1 MSLSLI
7 IKLIAQ
13 QVQLAL
19 QGGSPIGR
27 MLSVQALWHWAR
39 DCTEIVC
46 GNCKQRGH
54 YAADC
59 PDPAPC
65 FHCGQ
70 LGHWAKDCPQLHAD
84 QLANTETRWI
94 IFEPL
99 TLKIYRH
106 SCAMCGYETSV
117 VTKASGGMPRHKCN
131 GEWCNGSGLHPGCSE
146 LLEECN
152 QNRKEYLRTLTCF
165 HLDLDSKAHFV
176 TI

>member
-1 MSLSLI
+1 MLLQCSARHYSLAA
-7 IKLIAQ
+7 KLLTGVLSGYNGMCRSPTTA
-13 QVQLAL
+13 LA
-19 QGGSPIGR
+19 R
-27 MLSVQALWHWAR
+27 Y
-39 DCTEIVC
+39 
-46 GNCKQRGH
+46 GH

-65 FHCGQ
+65 FRCGQ
-70 LGHWAKDCPQLHAD
+70 LGRALSHWAKDCPQLHAD

-99 TLKIYRH
+99 TPKIYRH
-106 SCAMCGYETSV
+106 SCAMCGYETSLM
-117 VTKASGGMPRHKCN
+117 TKASGGMPRHKCN

-165 HLDLDSKAHFV
+165 HLDLDSKL
-176 TI
+176 TS

>member
-1 MSLSLI
+1 MVKPHNILILPPEDSDNDSSADEGPATEATTDSLRCREARPSDECFRCRLF
-7 IKLIAQ
+7 
-13 QVQLAL
+13 
-19 QGGSPIGR
+19 G
-27 MLSVQALWHWAR
+27 HWAR

-65 FHCGQ
+65 FCCGQ

-131 GEWCNGSGLHPGCSE
+131 GE
-146 LLEECN
+146 
-152 QNRKEYLRTLTCF
+152 
-165 HLDLDSKAHFV
+165 
-176 TI
+176 